1 MIRKRRFRGN
11 KKLEQQDSF
20 QEGIRLTMLTSINKI
35 IELVEESQLSKGFY
49 DKAARYI
56 NVLVESQGFSKIQS
70 VMVSLI
76 AEATASGNK
85 ASLADIADFVD
96 CNGIQIMQY
105 QTEIEELVDKGVL
118 LRTFHDFDDAVTY
131 NLTTEF
137 MEALAKDETF
147 VRKS

>member
-85 ASLADIADFVD
+85 A
-96 CNGIQIMQY
+96 
-105 QTEIEELVDKGVL
+105 VL
-118 LRTFHDFDDAVTY
+118 NYR
-131 NLTTEF
+131 
-137 MEALAKDETF
+137 
-147 VRKS
+147 

>member
-20 QEGIRLTMLTSINKI
+20 QEEIWLTMLTSINKI
-35 IELVEESQLSKGFY
+35 IELIEDSKLSKGFY

-118 LRTFHDFDDAVTY
+118 LRTFHDFEVEGPRY
-131 NLTTEF
+131 PFLW
-137 MEALAKDETF
+137 L
-147 VRKS
+147 S